1 MNLIYIIS
9 MQYRIRIFADFCD
22 SKHCKHAIES
32 ISLFCKNIELYGA
45 DNAVFIT
52 DGDDYSHVIIW
63 NTGMPNI
70 RKGVPKEN
78 VIGFAYEPV
87 VYLGLTN
94 KFVEYAKQYIHKY
107 YIGDTNGLPAPFVE
121 GNCFLTYNSPL
132 PGLRPKTTCMSLMIS
147 QKAHQPGHRY
157 RHELANAI
165 LSTDLPID
173 IYGRGCIFDMYKQG
187 DPRIKGTFE
196 KYEPYDGYEFH
207 ICIENVQSNHY
218 FSEKIINSLLTNTT
232 PVYLGC
238 KNIDMYFPDKVL
250 HLTGVVHDDMK
261 LLTDICANPS
271 KYKKL
276 IDVIEIEKNVSLLH
290 NLDCVYGV

>member
-1 MNLIYIIS
+1 

-22 SKHCKHAIES
+22 STHCKHAIEP
-32 ISLFCKNIELYGA
+32 IALICKNIHLYGV
-45 DNAVFIT
+45 DKQVFIT

-70 RKGVPKEN
+70 RSDIPKEN
-78 VIGFAYEPV
+78 VIGFAYEPL
-87 VYLGLTN
+87 VYLGLTD
-94 KFVEYAKQYIHKY
+94 KFIEYAKQYIHKY
-107 YIGDTNGLPAPFVE
+107 YIGDTNGLPLPFVE
-121 GNCFLTYNSPL
+121 GNCFLPYNELL
-132 PGLRPKTTCMSLMIS
+132 PALHPKTRRMSLMIS
-147 QKAHQPGHRY
+147 QKRQQPGHRY

-173 IYGRGCIFDMYKQG
+173 IYGRGCIFDTYKQG
-187 DPRIKGTFE
+187 DSRIKGAFE
-196 KYEPYDGYEFH
+196 RYEPYDGYEFH

-238 KNIDMYFPDKVL
+238 KNIDTYFPDNVV
-250 HLTGVVHDDMK
+250 HLTGGIENDMK
-261 LLTDICANPS
+261 LLTDICVNPS

-276 IDVIEIEKNVSLLH
+276 IDIIEIEKNVSLLH

>member
-1 MNLIYIIS
+1 

-22 SKHCKHAIES
+22 GAESKNIIET
-32 ISLFCKNIELYGA
+32 ISLFCKNSELYGA
-45 DNAVFIT
+45 NKQVFIT
-52 DGDDYSHVIIW
+52 AGDDYSHVIIW
-63 NTGMPNI
+63 NTVMPNI

-78 VIGFAYEPV
+78 VIGFAYEPL
-87 VYLGLTN
+87 VYIGLTN

-107 YIGDTNGLPAPFVE
+107 YIGDANGLPSPFVE
-121 GNCFLTYNSPL
+121 GNGYLIYNAPL
-132 PGLRPKTTCMSLMIS
+132 PVLRPKTGCMSLMIS
-147 QKAHQPGHRY
+147 QKAHQPGHIY

-165 LSTDLPID
+165 LQTDLPID
-173 IYGRGCIFDMYKQG
+173 IYGRGCIFDIYEQG
-187 DPRIKGTFE
+187 GSRIKGAFE

-238 KNIDMYFPDKVL
+238 KNIDTYFPDKVV
-250 HLTGVVHDDMK
+250 HLTGCVENDMK

-271 KYKKL
+271 KYKKM
-276 IDVIEIEKNVSLLH
+276 IQ
-290 NLDCVYGV
+290 

>member
-1 MNLIYIIS
+1 

-22 SKHCKHAIES
+22 SAHCKHAIES

-45 DNAVFIT
+45 NKAVFIT

-70 RKGVPKEN
+70 RRDIPKEN
-78 VIGFAYEPV
+78 VIGFAYEPI
-87 VYLGLTN
+87 VYLGLTH
-94 KFVEYAKQYIHKY
+94 KFIEYAIQNIHKY
-107 YIGDTNGLPAPFVE
+107 YIGDTNGLPLPFVE
-121 GNCFLTYNSPL
+121 GNCFLTYNAPL
-132 PGLRPKTTCMSLMIS
+132 PVLRPKTRRMSLMIS
-147 QKAHQPGHRY
+147 QKAQQPGHIY

-165 LSTDLPID
+165 LRTDLPID
-173 IYGRGCIFDMYKQG
+173 IYGRGCIFDIYKHG
-187 DPRIKGTFE
+187 DSRIKGTFE
-196 KYEPYDGYEFH
+196 KYELYEDYEFH

-238 KNIDMYFPDKVL
+238 KNIDNYFPENVV
-250 HLTGVVHDDMK
+250 HLTGQVDNDLK
-261 LLTDICANPS
+261 LLTDICVNPS
-271 KYKKL
+271 KYKKA
-276 IDVIEIEKNVSLLH
+276 IDVVEIEKKVSLLH

>member
-1 MNLIYIIS
+1 

-22 SKHCKHAIES
+22 SAHCKHAIES

-45 DNAVFIT
+45 NKSVFIT

-70 RKGVPKEN
+70 RRDIPKEN
-78 VIGFAYEPV
+78 VIGFAYEPI
-87 VYLGLTN
+87 VYLGLTH
-94 KFVEYAKQYIHKY
+94 KFIEYAIQNIHKY
-107 YIGDTNGLPAPFVE
+107 YIGDTNGLPLPFVE
-121 GNCFLTYNSPL
+121 GNCFLTYNAPL
-132 PGLRPKTTCMSLMIS
+132 PVLRPKTRRMSLMIS
-147 QKAHQPGHRY
+147 QKAQQPGHIY

-165 LSTDLPID
+165 LRTDLPID
-173 IYGRGCIFDMYKQG
+173 IYGRGCIFDIYKHG
-187 DPRIKGTFE
+187 DSRIKGTFE
-196 KYEPYDGYEFH
+196 KYELYEDYEFH

-238 KNIDMYFPDKVL
+238 KNIDNYFPENVV
-250 HLTGVVHDDMK
+250 HLTGQVDNDLK

-271 KYKKL
+271 KYKKI
-276 IDVIEIEKNVSLLH
+276 IDVVEIEKKVSLLH